1 MSIDKRIVLLH
12 GWGASIEKLTPLG
25 KELEKLGWK
34 VFIPKLPGFDCPSPK
49 QAWGT
54 KEYAQYVLAKSQE
67 FFDKKKFFLFGHS
80 FGGKTTAKLAIIDNQ
95 SLLGIIL
102 CASSGFSRANPFKR
116 VIFRILAKVGKVL
129 FIIPPI
135 AKISRKLL
143 YKIVREHDYE
153 KTQGTM
159 RETFKRI
166 IEENLKIVVN
176 KIKIPVLLLW
186 GKQDKM
192 TPVKGAHYIK
202 KVLSKA
208 RLVIFNKEGHQL
220 PYNKPKNIAKT
231 INQWSQDLN

>member
-1 MSIDKRIVLLH
+1 MNRNIVLLH
-12 GWGASIEKLTPLG
+12 GWGANITKLQPLA
-25 KELEKLGWK
+25 KSLQKIGWQTL
-34 VFIPKLPGFDCPSPK
+34 VLKLPGFDAPLPK
-49 QAWGT
+49 KPWSL
-54 KEYAQYVLAKSQE
+54 ENYANFVLEKTHTHFGE
-67 FFDKKKFFLFGHS
+67 EFFLFGHS